1 MKTHIRNLN
10 ETTMSFEEVI
20 QALNKAF
27 GLDINDSYSAIV
39 SCGTGLT
46 HSHLT
51 LDAGAVNP
59 EVRLKW
65 TTALAPA
72 KSAIQLIGEEMDL
85 HAQCACVQREAKEP
99 KGGVLLDPDIVL
111 GSVDPGHPDYPYLG
125 RPRLDQLPKQY
136 SAEKWE
142 SMADTYASL
151 DQSDDAIRCRKRAEE
166 VRKNASAPVGG
177 KALYGKDPVWTA
189 LYDLLTQNL
198 APEVRKSLENDP
210 PGYYRELMFTES
222 PTGMSPGV
230 WRLGEWSAEW
240 FADRLYQWAQG
251 LTEDKP
257 IKPRVAALVGN
268 KGLSDAMNLID
279 FWQWQGRVGRDS
291 EGPNPYKAGDDAY
304 FCWMKGWVCRDLER
318 CLSMLDSK
326 YSLPALQA
334 RPADYVAANRQY
346 RNLSELSQQQ
356 ITDTRPAVIDKQ
368 LIDKLTA
375 PAEVPVAPPQGLS
388 PANWD
393 IFFKTFPEISQDE
406 LKVKDHYSTHLM
418 MSDSCNALMNAA
430 REDGGNAALSLKGVY
445 YPGDAPEIGSIWVH
459 TKTAQNYIIRAILWD
474 CETDRRYVSYEPWD
488 DEMPKIITPTTGP
501 FTVDEFVRPLNHGAK
516 SFFYPG
522 RFVKVRDPLPPKEK
536 ERPAAGEEPKYVG
549 HMRRL
554 IQAGNEFEKAT
565 NTGKWA
571 DAIRKWKT
579 VAQDAI
585 RYLGS
590 SFKE

>member
-1 MKTHIRNLN
+1 MKTTKKHLH
-10 ETTMSFEEVI
+10 EATFEFNEVI

-27 GLDINDSYSAIV
+27 GLDINDSYTGEHLSAPGFDQVCLLV
-39 SCGTGLT
+39 SGNRG
-46 HSHLT
+46 ST
-51 LDAGAVNP
+51 LK
-59 EVRLKW
+59 LKW
-65 TTALAPA
+65 TTALTPTAPEQDELVVKLDSYLPDEAIAEMAEKFKATPPA
-72 KSAIQLIGEEMDL
+72 KKSIQTIGEEMIAGAEL
-85 HAQCACVQREAKEP
+85 LRLEREAKES
-99 KGGVLLDPDIVL
+99 KGGVIFGSIGPD
-111 GSVDPGHPDYPYLG
+111 HPDYPYLG
-125 RPRLDQLPKQY
+125 Q
-136 SAEKWE
+136 
-142 SMADTYASL
+142 
-151 DQSDDAIRCRKRAEE
+151 
-166 VRKNASAPVGG
+166 KNESAPAGG
-177 KALYGKDPVWTA
+177 KTLYGKDPVWTA

-198 APEVRKSLENDP
+198 APEIRKGLEGDP
-210 PGYYRELMFTES
+210 PGRHRELMFTEA
-222 PTGMSPGV
+222 PIGMSPGV
-230 WRLGEWSAEW
+230 WRLGEWSASW
-240 FADRLYQWAQG
+240 FTARLYQWAQG

-291 EGPNPYKAGDDAY
+291 EGPNPYKASDDAY
-304 FCWMKGWVCRDLER
+304 FCWMQGWGCRDLER

-326 YSLPALQA
+326 YSLPALEA

-375 PAEVPVAPPQGLS
+375 PAEVPVAPPKGLS

-393 IFFKTFPEISQDE
+393 IFFKTFPEITQDE

-418 MSDSCNALMNAA
+418 MSDACNALMNAA

-445 YPGDAPEIGSIWVH
+445 YPGDAPEIGSIWARAE
-459 TKTAQNYIIRAILWD
+459 TDQNYIVRAILWD

-488 DEMPKIITPTTGP
+488 DEMPKILTPIGP

-516 SFFYPG
+516 SFFFPG
-522 RFVKVRDPLPPKEK
+522 RFIKVSDPLPPKEK